1 MIPKVDVQISGTIR
15 STITSAGGDNASNGT
30 SLNGNYQLPNTVVQ
44 QYLGGLPAG
53 GTAAQTTTVN
63 IVIPGT
69 LDSLLDRRTQLDMR
83 FAKIFRFGS
92 RRLNAGVDLYN
103 LMNANTATSFNQ
115 TFVYNADPAQAG
127 AGYLNPTAIMGPR
140 LLRFNATLTF

>member
-1 MIPKVDVQISGTIR
+1 
-15 STITSAGGDNASNGT
+15 
-30 SLNGNYQLPNTVVQ
+30 VQ
-44 QYLGGLPAG
+44 QYLGRLPAG

-69 LDSLLDRRTQLDMR
+69 LYPPDRRTQLDMR

-103 LMNANTATSFNQ
+103 LLNANTATSFNQ